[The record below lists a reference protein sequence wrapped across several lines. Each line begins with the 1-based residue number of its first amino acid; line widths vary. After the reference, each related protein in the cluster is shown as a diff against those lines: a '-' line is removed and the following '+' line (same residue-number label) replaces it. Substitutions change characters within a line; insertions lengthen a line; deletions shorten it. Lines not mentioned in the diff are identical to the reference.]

1 MLAYLS
7 RSPKDGQKKT
17 FYKKTPFKKTS
28 VDYEKKFKSL
38 IKKTIV
44 EKKEHKV
51 VNKQFYQSGLNIV
64 AFPSPTAAPTYSLA
78 PDITQGAGQGGRL
91 GNKISII
98 GHECIMHFCYKD
110 IVYDCD
116 KESSCFTCG
125 I

>member
-1 MLAYLS
+1 MY
-7 RSPKDGQKKT
+7 GQKKT

-78 PDITQGAGQGGRL
+78 PDITQGAGQDGRL
-91 GNKISII
+91 GNKISTI

-110 IVYDCD
+110 TGSTVSPPYHFRILCMSVICTYQ
-116 KESSCFTCG
+116 
-125 I
+125 